1 MSASVLVPNADMI
14 AYPVI
19 NMTHRHTVGR
29 IEITVGVAYGSNT
42 AKVRELLLKCA
53 RLHLKVLHEPAPFV
67 LFREFGPSRMEFEL
81 RCFTGDVMER
91 LTIASDLRHAIDQ
104 QFREEGIVIP
114 FPQQVVH
121 FHRKAEKPRIEE
133 QNSSHG
139 AIEQSPKSGHL
150 Q

>member
-1 MSASVLVPNADMI
+1 
-14 AYPVI
+14 
-19 NMTHRHTVGR
+19 
-29 IEITVGVAYGSNT
+29 
-42 AKVRELLLKCA
+42 
-53 RLHLKVLHEPAPFV
+53 
-67 LFREFGPSRMEFEL
+67 
-81 RCFTGDVMER
+81 MER

-121 FHRKAEKPRIEE
+121 FQRKAERPRNEE